1 MRTTTMILLSAS
13 LLSLAGLISCKK
25 DSSQT
30 PGTSNTQLLTQKAWK
45 FEIRGLDENNN
56 GIIEASESDML
67 SCQSDDTFSFNGH
80 GTGVYNPG
88 SLQCAPDDVTIT
100 FNWYFSANETELAI
114 FAYPEKI
121 SKLDDNTLEIYHDD
135 QNTQGQPV
143 KYITR
148 FMH

>member
-1 MRTTTMILLSAS
+1 MRMTTMILLSAS

-30 PGTSNTQLLTQKAWK
+30 SSTSNSQLITQKAWK
-45 FEIRGLDENNN
+45 YDTRGLDENNN
-56 GIIEASESDML
+56 GTIEASESDML
-67 SCQSDDTFSFNGH
+67 SCQSDDTFSFNAH
-80 GTGVYNPG
+80 NTGVYNPG

-121 SKLDDNTLEIYHDD
+121 SKLDADVLEIYHDD
-135 QNTQGQPV
+135 QNTQNQTV

-148 FMH
+148 FKH

>member
-1 MRTTTMILLSAS
+1 MILLLAC

-30 PGTSNTQLLTQKAWK
+30 SGTSNSQLITQKAWK
-45 FEIRGLDENNN
+45 YDIRGLDENNN
-56 GIIEASESDML
+56 GTIEASESDML
-67 SCQSDDTFSFNGH
+67 PCQSDDSFSFNAH
-80 GTGVYNPG
+80 NTGVYNPG

-100 FNWYFSANETELAI
+100 FNWYFSNNETELAI

-121 SKLDDNTLEIYHDD
+121 GKLDENILEIYHDD
-135 QNTQGQPV
+135 QNTQNQTV

-148 FMH
+148 FHH